1 MKKDAKLKS
10 ENLIWRKYAKGKQ
23 DRLNQLRRKDQVYQE
38 FERSFGC
45 WNEMQ

>member
-1 MKKDAKLKS
+1 MKKDAKLKG

-23 DRLNQLRRKDQVYQE
+23 DRLNELIEKDQAYQE
-38 FERSFGC
+38 FGRCFGC